1 MFKRIVLVSVL
12 SVLSIAVF
20 GQEKITLKEE
30 KLSDFQPQSLFRT
43 NNQVGYLFK
52 VGDGE
57 YQAVG
62 YKGERL
68 EEILSTNE
76 AAYKEFKRFKRK
88 IAIGKVGYWIG
99 TAGLVSLPFIVQDD
113 DTDRQVV
120 TKLLVVISVELVGVS
135 TWFITNRNAP
145 KHLHNAVGIYNQ
157 ALE

>member
-1 MFKRIVLVSVL
+1 MFKRIVFVSVL
-12 SVLSIAVF
+12 IMLSTTIFAQ
-20 GQEKITLKEE
+20 GKITLKEE

-52 VGDGE
+52 IGEGE

-68 EEILSTNE
+68 EDILSTNE

-88 IAIGKVGYWIG
+88 IAIGKVGYW
-99 TAGLVSLPFIVQDD
+99 VSVTGFIPLFSIQND
-113 DTDRQVV
+113 DTDARAI
-120 TKLLVVISVELVGVS
+120 TKIIAFATLELSGTL
-135 TWFITNRNAP
+135 TWIIAHRNAP

-157 ALE
+157 GLE